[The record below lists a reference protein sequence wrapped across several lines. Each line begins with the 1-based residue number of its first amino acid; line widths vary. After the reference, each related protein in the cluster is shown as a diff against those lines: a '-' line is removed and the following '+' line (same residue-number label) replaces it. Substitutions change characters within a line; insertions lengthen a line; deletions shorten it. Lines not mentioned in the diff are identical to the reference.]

1 MKRKPVDLGAV
12 RKARASLAKLAEE
25 FPELR
30 APSSAG
36 NRKTWE
42 VALEKEIMAAKKKN
56 QDEQLVV
63 RLPTSL
69 LERVDAYAEQLRL
82 EQPGPA
88 WRRSDV
94 VRLLMARALD
104 AADAAKPSKPAKKK

>member
-1 MKRKPVDLGAV
+1 VKRKPVDLGAV

-30 APSSAG
+30 APSSDG

-42 VALEKEIMAAKKKN
+42 VALENEIMAAKKKN

-63 RLPTSL
+63 RLPASL
-69 LERVDAYAEQLRL
+69 LERVDAYAERL
-82 EQPGPA
+82 KAEQPGPA

-104 AADAAKPSKPAKKK
+104 AAEKPSKKK